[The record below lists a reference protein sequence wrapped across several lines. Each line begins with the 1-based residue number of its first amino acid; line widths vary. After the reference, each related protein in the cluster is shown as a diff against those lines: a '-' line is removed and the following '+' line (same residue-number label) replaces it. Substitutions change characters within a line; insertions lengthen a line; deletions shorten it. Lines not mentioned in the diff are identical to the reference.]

1 MVQVLFGLFG
11 LSFLISK
18 SAFTLL
24 YTVVVLFGL
33 FKFKWSIVPR
43 LPVLEKAL
51 LVLFPVAIALNF
63 FSVGGSGAALEVL
76 TRWTWPLIYFPFVY
90 LHENKNERIL
100 FFKGLGLSLLIAC
113 LYSFFRFSGEFDFDS
128 SARVS
133 SFWDILR
140 WAYFLAVA
148 ITILFSILIK
158 TDFIDAKTWKFVCLL
173 LVMAVASL
181 VLTSSRG
188 AWMGALAGTF
198 CVLISQRKS
207 LKYYIG
213 YGVLVFLI
221 LFSNTGI
228 RHRILSSFDIKRE
241 EGKITSEDGS
251 NAGRLH
257 MWKVATDLYQEVPFF
272 GVGFN
277 NSKYTLKDF
286 IEKQGPEYAQRY
298 TKIEYSYND
307 QHSSYMT
314 LLLQFGGI
322 YFIFLYGFFLVATYK
337 ARRDE
342 IYIPA
347 MMCTYVVYFFYSAIV
362 SFEAVVIFGL
372 ISLMILKLRKIP
384 IK

>member
-1 MVQVLFGLFG
+1 MVQALFGLFG

-33 FKFKWSIVPR
+33 FKFEWSIVTR
-43 LPVLEKAL
+43 LPVLEKVLIA
-51 LVLFPVAIALNF
+51 LFPVAIALNF
-63 FSVGGSGAALEVL
+63 FSAGGAGAALEVL

-90 LHENKNERIL
+90 LHENKRERIL
-100 FFKGLGLSLLIAC
+100 FFKGLGLSLFIAC
-113 LYSFFRFSGEFDFDS
+113 LYSFVRFSGEYDFDS
-128 SARVS
+128 TARVS

-148 ITILFSILIK
+148 ITILFAILIK
-158 TDFIDAKTWKFVCLL
+158 TDFINARTRKFVFLL
-173 LVMAVASL
+173 LVMAVTSL
-181 VLTSSRG
+181 VLTASRG
-188 AWMGALAGTF
+188 AWMGALVGTF
-198 CVLISQRKS
+198 CVLITQRKS
-207 LKYYIG
+207 FKYYLG

-228 RHRILSSFDIKRE
+228 RHRVLSSFDIKRE
-241 EGKITSEDGS
+241 QGKITSEDGS

-257 MWKVATDLYQEVPFF
+257 MWKVASDLYQEVPFF

-277 NSKYTLKDF
+277 NSKASLKEF
-286 IEKQGPEYAQRY
+286 IEKQNPEYAQKY
-298 TKIEYSYND
+298 TRVEYSYND

-322 YFIFLYGFFLVATYK
+322 FFIFLYGFLLVVTVK
-337 ARRDE
+337 ARREE

-347 MMCTYVVYFFYSAIV
+347 IMCSYVVYFFYSAIV

-372 ISLMILKLRKIP
+372 ISLMILKLRKIT